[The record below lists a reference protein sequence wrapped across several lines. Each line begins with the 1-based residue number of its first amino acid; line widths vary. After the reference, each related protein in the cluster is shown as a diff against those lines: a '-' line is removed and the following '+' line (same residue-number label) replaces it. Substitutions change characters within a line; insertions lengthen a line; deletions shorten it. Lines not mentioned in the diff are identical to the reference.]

1 MADNIDRAH
10 STEEPA
16 LPERLEPLAED
27 PRKPYEAPR
36 IMKKRS
42 VNRSTL
48 FTTMTLSSMGLTSM
62 G

>member
-1 MADNIDRAH
+1 MADNVDHASR
-10 STEEPA
+10 TEDAE
-16 LPERLEPLAED
+16 LPEPSAED

-48 FTTMTLSSMGLTSM
+48 FTTRTVSSMGLTTM